1 MNYLS
6 GTSVVPRRTALAC
19 ALLVLAIVGISAFI
33 RLTAAGLDCSPWPR
47 CYGQVQ
53 ASVPSGTIEAVRVLH
68 RVLAI
73 TLLPLILLL
82 VMAGFAR
89 KPDAWEQRW
98 IPVLA
103 LALVL
108 FLAVLGRW
116 TTGAKVPAVALGNLL
131 GGFLLFALCTRM
143 ALVGRSPR
151 GTDELSDSARR
162 WRRFAIG
169 AVVLQIALGGL
180 VSSSLAG
187 LSCPAFPACALPSP
201 MAWEALSPW
210 HVPRVDSL
218 TWPINPDGAIAQLLH
233 RLVALVAALAVVVAA
248 VKLRRCGWRRTSS
261 VLLVVLVVQISLGVL
276 LVLSGLPLAMAV
288 THNLLAAILLATLFS
303 VP

>member
-1 MNYLS
+1 ML
-6 GTSVVPRRTALAC
+6 RRTAMAC
-19 ALLVLAIVGISAFI
+19 ALLVIAIVGISAFL
-33 RLTAAGLDCSPWPR
+33 RLSAAGLDCSPWPR

-53 ASVPSGTIEAVRVLH
+53 AGMQSGTIDIARLFH
-68 RVLAI
+68 RVLAV

-98 IPVLA
+98 TSVLA

-116 TTGAKVPAVALGNLL
+116 TTGAKVPAVSLGNLL
-131 GGFLLFALCTRM
+131 GGFLLFALCARM

-151 GTDELSDSARR
+151 GADALSDSARR
-162 WRRFAIG
+162 WLRFAIG
-169 AVVLQIALGGL
+169 AVVLQVALGGL

-187 LSCPAFPACALPSP
+187 LSCPTFPACALPSP
-201 MAWEALSPW
+201 IAWEALNPW
-210 HVPRVDSL
+210 HVPRVDPL
-218 TWPINPDGAIAQLLH
+218 TWPINPDGAIAQFLH
-233 RLVALVAALAVVVAA
+233 RLVALIAALAVAMSA
-248 VKLRRCGWRRTSS
+248 VKLLRGGHRCTGL
-261 VLLVVLVVQISLGVL
+261 VLLALLVVQISLGVL

-288 THNLLAAILLATLFS
+288 AHNLVAAALLATLFA

>member
-1 MNYLS
+1 MSPQETRAVML
-6 GTSVVPRRTALAC
+6 RRTAMAC
-19 ALLVLAIVGISAFI
+19 ALLVIAIVGISAFM
-33 RLTAAGLDCSPWPR
+33 RLSAAGLDCSPWPR

-53 ASVPSGTIEAVRVLH
+53 AGMQSGTIDVARLFH
-68 RVLAI
+68 RVLAV

-98 IPVLA
+98 TSVLA

-131 GGFLLFALCTRM
+131 GGFLLFALCARM
-143 ALVGRSPR
+143 ALVGRSR
-151 GTDELSDSARR
+151 GANELSGSARR
-162 WRRFAIG
+162 WLRFAIG
-169 AVVLQIALGGL
+169 AVVLQVALGGL

-187 LSCPAFPACALPSP
+187 LSCPSFPACALPSP
-201 MAWEALSPW
+201 IAWEALNPW
-210 HVPRVDSL
+210 HVPHIDPS
-218 TWPINPDGAIAQLLH
+218 TWPMNPDGAIAQWLH
-233 RLVALVAALAVVVAA
+233 RLVALLAAVAVLIAA
-248 VKLRRCGWRRTSS
+248 VKLRRCGWRRTGLI
-261 VLLVVLVVQISLGVL
+261 LLALLAIQVTLGVL

-288 THNLLAAILLATLFS
+288 AHNLLAAALLATLFA

>member
-1 MNYLS
+1 ML
-6 GTSVVPRRTALAC
+6 RRTAMAC
-19 ALLVLAIVGISAFI
+19 ALLVIAIVGISAFL
-33 RLTAAGLDCSPWPR
+33 RLSAAGLDCSPWPR
-47 CYGQVQ
+47 CYGQMQ
-53 ASVPSGTIEAVRVLH
+53 AGMQSGTIDIARLFH
-68 RVLAI
+68 RVLAV

-98 IPVLA
+98 TSVLA

-131 GGFLLFALCTRM
+131 GGFLLFALCARM
-143 ALVGRSPR
+143 ALAGRDPR
-151 GTDELSDSARR
+151 VNHELSAGARR
-162 WRRFAIG
+162 WRRLAII

-187 LSCPAFPACALPSP
+187 LSCPAFPTCALPTP
-201 MAWEALSPW
+201 IAWEALNPW
-210 HVPRVDSL
+210 HVPHVDPS
-218 TWPINPDGAIAQLLH
+218 TWPMNPDGAIAQWLH
-233 RLVALVAALAVVVAA
+233 RLVALIAALAVAMTA
-248 VKLRRCGWRRTSS
+248 VNLLRGGHRRTGLM
-261 VLLVVLVVQISLGVL
+261 LLALLALQIALGVL
-276 LVLSGLPLAMAV
+276 LVLYGLPLAVAV
-288 THNLLAAILLATLFS
+288 THNLLAALLLATLLA

>member
-1 MNYLS
+1 ML
-6 GTSVVPRRTALAC
+6 RRTAMAC
-19 ALLVLAIVGISAFI
+19 AFLVITIVGISAFL
-33 RLTAAGLDCSPWPR
+33 RLSAAGLDCSPWPR

-53 ASVPSGTIEAVRVLH
+53 AAMQSGTIDVARLFH
-68 RVLAI
+68 RVLAV

-98 IPVLA
+98 TSVLA
-103 LALVL
+103 VALVL

-131 GGFLLFALCTRM
+131 GGFLLFALCARM

-151 GTDELSDSARR
+151 GANELSDSARR
-162 WRRFAIG
+162 WLRFAIG
-169 AVVLQIALGGL
+169 AVVLQVASGGL

-187 LSCPAFPACALPSP
+187 LSCPSFTACALPSP
-201 MAWEALSPW
+201 IAWEALNPW
-210 HVPRVDSL
+210 HVPRVDPL
-218 TWPINPDGAIAQLLH
+218 TWPINPDGAIAQFLH
-233 RLVALVAALAVVVAA
+233 RLIALVAVLAVLIAA
-248 VKLRRCGWRRTSS
+248 VKLRRCGWHRTSS
-261 VLLVVLVVQISLGVL
+261 ILLVLLVAQISLGAL

-288 THNLLAAILLATLFS
+288 THNLVAAALLATLFA

>member
-1 MNYLS
+1 MSPQDNRA
-6 GTSVVPRRTALAC
+6 VVLRRTALAC

-53 ASVPSGTIEAVRVLH
+53 ALVPSVTIETVRVLH

-73 TLLPLILLL
+73 ALLPLILLL

-98 IPVLA
+98 LPALA

-131 GGFLLFALCTRM
+131 AGFLLFALCTRM
-143 ALVGRSPR
+143 ALVGQSPR
-151 GTDELSDSARR
+151 GADELSASARR
-162 WRRFAIG
+162 WRRFAVG
-169 AVVLQIALGGL
+169 AVLLQIALGGL

-187 LSCPAFPACALPSP
+187 LSCPAFPVCALPSP
-201 MAWEALSPW
+201 MAWEALNPW

-218 TWPINPDGAIAQLLH
+218 AWPINPDGAIAQFLH
-233 RLVALVAALAVVVAA
+233 QLVALVAALAVAVAA
-248 VKLRRCGWRRTSS
+248 VKLRRCGWRTTSR
-261 VLLVVLVVQISLGVL
+261 VLLVVLAVQISLGVL
-276 LVLSGLPLAMAV
+276 MVLSGLPLAMAV
-288 THNLLAAILLATLFS
+288 THNLLAASLLATLFS

>member
-1 MNYLS
+1 MSPEN
-6 GTSVVPRRTALAC
+6 TRAVVLRRTALAC
-19 ALLVLAIVGISAFI
+19 ALLVIAIVGISAFI
-33 RLTAAGLDCSPWPR
+33 RLSAAGLDCSPWPR

-53 ASVPSGTIEAVRVLH
+53 AAMQSGTIDIARLFH
-68 RVLAI
+68 RVLAV

-82 VMAGFAR
+82 VMAGFVR

-98 IPVLA
+98 VSVLA

-131 GGFLLFALCTRM
+131 GGFLLFALCARM

-169 AVVLQIALGGL
+169 AVILQVALGGL

-187 LSCPAFPACALPSP
+187 LSCPSLQTCALPDP
-201 MAWEALSPW
+201 IAWEALNPW
-210 HVPRVDSL
+210 HVPRVDPL
-218 TWPINPDGAIAQLLH
+218 TWPINPDGAIAQFLH
-233 RLVALVAALAVVVAA
+233 RLVALIAVLAVLIAA
-248 VKLRRCGWRRTSS
+248 VKLRRCGWNRTSLILL
-261 VLLVVLVVQISLGVL
+261 VLLAVQISLGVV
-276 LVLSGLPLAMAV
+276 LVLSGLPLAVAV
-288 THNLLAAILLATLFS
+288 THNLIAAALLATLFA